1 MRNVINCKYQYRIYK
16 VLGNKA
22 YNIYFDCDH
31 IYTYRQASENQ
42 YRICGISGGR
52 YILNPRCYIETICN
66 VIPVYNAEQVINKL
80 GTPVSIL

>member
-1 MRNVINCKYQYRIYK
+1 MRNVINYKNRYRIYK

-52 YILNPRCYIETICN
+52 YI
-66 VIPVYNAEQVINKL
+66 
-80 GTPVSIL
+80 